1 MYKRQTDIIYA
12 DTANMAPYVNGGWM
26 QDITELVNSTGST
39 YTLSLIHI
47 SLSSLGQDFEGLAE
61 NCITLLQSLLQ
72 KKQCHEAL
80 IREQIFLPSTIKER
94 ESTRSTGAA
103 GTE

>member
-1 MYKRQTDIIYA
+1 MGIYRAAAECGYRIPQDLGVLSA
-12 DTANMAPYVNGGWM
+12 DDLAVN
-26 QDITELVNSTGST
+26 EEA
-39 YTLSLIHI
+39 YP